1 MSNPDDALQSAVE
14 LAADVAAA
22 AGVPPFDVAVAVGG
36 TGTGAEADEDNVDAM
51 ASNDDAAALAAAAA
65 VAQASAPSGAG
76 GPAKKRRKTGRKKEN
91 PDDVSG
97 AFLLFVVLVR
107 HREYCSAYICFSYI
121 FFDSFIDSVD

>member
-36 TGTGAEADEDNVDAM
+36 TGAGAEADEDNVDA
-51 ASNDDAAALAAAAA
+51 SNDDAAALAAAA

-97 AFLLFVVLVR
+97 AFLLLFANSCFVR
-107 HREYCSAYICFSYI
+107 RT
-121 FFDSFIDSVD
+121 

>member
-36 TGTGAEADEDNVDAM
+36 TGAGAEADEDNVDAN
-51 ASNDDAAALAAAAA
+51 NDDAAALAAAAA
-65 VAQASAPSGAG
+65 VAQASVPSGAG

-97 AFLLFVVLVR
+97 SFLLLFANSCFVR
-107 HREYCSAYICFSYI
+107 HTQ
-121 FFDSFIDSVD
+121 SVIVNA

>member
-36 TGTGAEADEDNVDAM
+36 TGAGAEADEDNVDAN
-51 ASNDDAAALAAAAA
+51 NDDAAALAAAAAA

-97 AFLLFVVLVR
+97 SFLLLFANSCFVR
-107 HREYCSAYICFSYI
+107 HTQ
-121 FFDSFIDSVD
+121 SVIVNA

>member
-97 AFLLFVVLVR
+97 TFLLFVIL
-107 HREYCSAYICFSYI
+107 FSCNSRFVCAPY
-121 FFDSFIDSVD
+121 VQL